1 MSTFLSAFSDNARTS
16 YEDNQYNFY
25 NIFPAKL
32 LYLVVYLAEGL
43 FDA

>member
-1 MSTFLSAFSDNARTS
+1 MKSFLSVFGSNARTS

-32 LYLVVYLAEGL
+32 LCLVVYLAEGL